1 MKFRFLLIGL
11 VAVLI
16 AFTGAYAYFNWSQ
29 PDKVSS
35 TSDPEAGADRDR
47 GSDGEL
53 KIIYWQAVS
62 ILNPYLSGGT
72 KDQQA
77 ASLVIEPLAR
87 YDEKGNLIPYLAESI
102 PTIEN
107 GGVAKDLKSVT
118 WKIRSDIVWSDGSS
132 LQAEDVAFTAEYCL
146 HPDAGCA
153 QLSNFA
159 DVDKVEVLDTNTVR
173 VHFSVAKPFPYGP
186 FVGAQA
192 PILQKAQFKD
202 CLGAS
207 APSCTEQNFGPIGT
221 GPFQVTSFK
230 ANDVV
235 LFEANPRYR
244 DPAKPA
250 FATVVFKGG
259 GEAASAVRSVLETGE
274 FDYAWN
280 AQVEP
285 EILTQMEAVGKGKV
299 ISAFGTLVERL
310 LVNFTNPDPALG
322 DKRSTLAGG
331 PHPFLTDQA
340 VPRAMSMAID
350 RSILVEAG
358 YGAAGQVTCNV
369 LPAPAIY
376 NSTNNDW
383 CLTQDID
390 GANRLL
396 DEAGWAR
403 GSDGIR
409 AKNGVRLSVLYQT
422 STNSV
427 RQGTQALVK
436 QAWGQIGIDAELR
449 NIDAGVFFGSDPSS
463 PDTYQKHYSDIE
475 MYANNFDGTDP
486 EVYMANWR
494 CEEIPS
500 PDSQWQGQNMPRFC
514 DEKYDQLTAEMART
528 AKLERRAELAMQM
541 NDMLVEAGAIIPLVH
556 RGRVSVQALSLGGV
570 NMNPWDSEMWNI
582 ADWYRVR

>member
-11 VAVLI
+11 AAALMLSPPP
-16 AFTGAYAYFNWSQ
+16 ALAA
-29 PDKVSS
+29 
-35 TSDPEAGADRDR
+35 R

-72 KDQQA
+72 KDQEA

-87 YDEKGNLIPYLAESI
+87 YDEKGNLVPYLAESI

-107 GGVAKDLKSVT
+107 GGVAKDLKSIT
-118 WKIRSDIVWSDGSS
+118 WKIRSDILWSDGSP

-153 QLSNFA
+153 SLSNFA
-159 DVDKVEVLDTNTVR
+159 DVDKVEMLDAHTVR

-186 FVGAQA
+186 LVGVT

-207 APSCTEQNFGPIGT
+207 APTCTEQNFHPIGT
-221 GPFQVTSFK
+221 GPFRVTDFK

-235 LFEANPRYR
+235 LFEANPLYR

-285 EILTQMEAVGKGKV
+285 EILTQMEAAGKGKV
-299 ISAFGTLVERL
+299 ISAFGGSLERL
-310 LVNFTNPDPALG
+310 VVNLTNPDPDLG
-322 DKRSTLAGG
+322 GKRSTLAGG
-331 PHPFLTDQA
+331 PHPFLTDPV

-369 LPAPAIY
+369 LPAPPIY
-376 NSTNNDW
+376 KSTNNDW

-396 DEAGWAR
+396 DEAGWVR

-436 QAWGQIGIDAELR
+436 QAWSQLGIDAELR

-463 PDTYQKHYSDIE
+463 PDTYLKHYSDIE
-475 MYANNFDGTDP
+475 MYTSTFDGTDP
-486 EVYMANWR
+486 EVYLAGFR
-494 CEEIPS
+494 CKEIPS
-500 PDSQWQGQNMPRFC
+500 PESQWQGTNMARFC
-514 DEKYDQLTAEMART
+514 DEKYDQLAAEMAKT
-528 AKLERRAELAMQM
+528 VKLERRVELAVQM

-570 NMNPWDSEMWNI
+570 NMNPWDSELWNI
-582 ADWYRVR
+582 ADWYRIR

>member
-1 MKFRFLLIGL
+1 MVGWF
-11 VAVLI
+11 
-16 AFTGAYAYFNWSQ
+16 
-29 PDKVSS
+29 
-35 TSDPEAGADRDR
+35 
-47 GSDGEL
+47 
-53 KIIYWQAVS
+53 
-62 ILNPYLSGGT
+62 
-72 KDQQA
+72 
-77 ASLVIEPLAR
+77 PLH
-87 YDEKGNLIPYLAESI
+87 
-102 PTIEN
+102 
-107 GGVAKDLKSVT
+107 
-118 WKIRSDIVWSDGSS
+118 
-132 LQAEDVAFTAEYCL
+132 AEDVAFTAEYCL

-153 QLSNFA
+153 QLNSFS
-159 DVDKVEVLDTNTVR
+159 DVDKVEVLDAHTVR

-186 FVGAQA
+186 FVAAA

-202 CLGAS
+202 CLGAA

-221 GPFQVTSFK
+221 GPFRVTSFK

-235 LFEANPRYR
+235 LFEANPHYR

-285 EILTQMEAVGKGKV
+285 EILTQMVAAGKGKV
-299 ISAFGTLVERL
+299 ISAFGTLSERL
-310 LVNFTNPDPALG
+310 QVNLTNPDPALK

-331 PHPFLTDQA
+331 PHPFLTDPA

-350 RSILVEAG
+350 RSVLVEVG

-383 CLTQDID
+383 CLTPDID

-422 STNSV
+422 STSSV
-427 RQGTQALVK
+427 RQATQALVK
-436 QAWGQIGIDAELR
+436 QAWSQIGIEVELR
-449 NIDAGVFFGSDPSS
+449 NIDSGVFFGSDPAS

-475 MYANNFDGTDP
+475 MYADSFDGTDP
-486 EVYMANWR
+486 EIYMAAWQ
-494 CEEIPS
+494 CDEIPS
-500 PDSQWQGQNMPRFC
+500 PENQWQGENMPRFC
-514 DEKYDQLTAEMART
+514 DKKYDQLVAEMART
-528 AKLERRAELAMQM
+528 AKLERRAELAQQM

-556 RGRVSVQALSLGGV
+556 RGRVSAQALSLGGV
-570 NMNPWDSEMWNI
+570 NMNAWGSELWNI
-582 ADWYRVR
+582 ADWYRIR

>member
-1 MKFRFLLIGL
+1 M
-11 VAVLI
+11 
-16 AFTGAYAYFNWSQ
+16 
-29 PDKVSS
+29 
-35 TSDPEAGADRDR
+35 
-47 GSDGEL
+47 
-53 KIIYWQAVS
+53 
-62 ILNPYLSGGT
+62 
-72 KDQQA
+72 
-77 ASLVIEPLAR
+77 
-87 YDEKGNLIPYLAESI
+87 
-102 PTIEN
+102 
-107 GGVAKDLKSVT
+107 
-118 WKIRSDIVWSDGSS
+118 
-132 LQAEDVAFTAEYCL
+132 
-146 HPDAGCA
+146 
-153 QLSNFA
+153 
-159 DVDKVEVLDTNTVR
+159 
-173 VHFSVAKPFPYGP
+173 
-186 FVGAQA
+186 
-192 PILQKAQFKD
+192 
-202 CLGAS
+202 
-207 APSCTEQNFGPIGT
+207 
-221 GPFQVTSFK
+221 
-230 ANDVV
+230 V

-285 EILTQMEAVGKGKV
+285 EILTQMEAAGKGKV

-331 PHPFLTDQA
+331 TA
-340 VPRAMSMAID
+340 SVPD
-350 RSILVEAG
+350 RSC
-358 YGAAGQVTCNV
+358 GAAGDVDGHRPEHPRRGGVWRCRQVTCNV

-396 DEAGWAR
+396 DEAGWER

-427 RQGTQALVK
+427 RQATQALVK

-449 NIDAGVFFGSDPSS
+449 NIDAGVFFGSDPAS

-514 DEKYDQLTAEMART
+514 DKEYDQLAAEMART

-556 RGRVSVQALSLGGV
+556 RGRVSVQALSLG
-570 NMNPWDSEMWNI
+570 E
-582 ADWYRVR
+582 